1 MTSQLSS
8 YGNWGRMSS
17 VMCWHVRSDGI
28 WKTELLW
35 MAIKRSCFSK
45 LLNLHLKKSYSEYA
59 FFVCNK
65 KNAESMDFELQMKTL
80 LIYYW
85 RTFIV
90 LTDELDRLFRI
101 ISSR

>member
-1 MTSQLSS
+1 
-8 YGNWGRMSS
+8 
-17 VMCWHVRSDGI
+17 
-28 WKTELLW
+28 
-35 MAIKRSCFSK
+35 
-45 LLNLHLKKSYSEYA
+45 
-59 FFVCNK
+59 
-65 KNAESMDFELQMKTL
+65 MDFELQMKTL

>member
-1 MTSQLSS
+1 MP
-8 YGNWGRMSS
+8 
-17 VMCWHVRSDGI
+17 
-28 WKTELLW
+28 
-35 MAIKRSCFSK
+35 
-45 LLNLHLKKSYSEYA
+45 

-85 RTFIV
+85 HTFIV

-101 ISSR
+101 NSSR